1 MNREKIMQ
9 QWDSWRRYIAAGGK
23 GSWPRDAFESLLDEY
38 DEEIALRN
46 KLIENRKLTEQ
57 TKWRRLL

>member
-1 MNREKIMQ
+1 MK

-23 GSWPRDAFESLLDEY
+23 DSWPRDAFESLLDEY
-38 DEEIALRN
+38 DEEIELKN